1 MTKRIEYIDLAKGFC
16 IILVVAFH
24 IVIAYG
30 ESFPASNF
38 FKAFRMPLYF
48 FLSGFFFKTYEGF
61 IGFLKRKT
69 NKLLIP
75 FIFYYLSLSVALS
88 LVLHHFCGI
97 TLERAENFTLFP
109 ALTEFF
115 TREEFPNSPIWFLLC
130 LFEINVLFYAIYAI
144 TEHWSRRGGVKMLIC
159 LSLIIGFIGMGL
171 SYGKINLPGF
181 IDSSLTVLPFF
192 CFGYIIN
199 RHTNLLLPNQWDKYD
214 WFFIIV
220 AFTFVYL
227 FCGYLDYK
235 QNKLSNIALLTAYPC
250 GLAGT
255 MAIILLAKKIKHIP
269 VISYWGRFSIIIL
282 VTHRMV
288 YQMYEAII
296 SYCGLYG
303 WQAIL
308 FNFVV
313 TMFSYF
319 AIIPFVRNFLP
330 YVTAQKDLIKI
341 K

>member
-30 ESFPASNF
+30 ESFPISNF

-61 IGFLKRKT
+61 ICFLKRKI

-75 FIFYYLSLSVALS
+75 FVFYYLSLSVALS

-97 TLERAENFTLFP
+97 TLERAENFTLVS

-115 TREEFPNSPIWFLLC
+115 TREEFLNSPIWFLLC
-130 LFEINVLFYAIYAI
+130 LFEINVLFYVIYSI
-144 TEHWSRRGGVKMLIC
+144 TKFWQGNVKMLIC
-159 LSLIIGFIGMGL
+159 LSLMVGFIGMGL
-171 SYGKINLPGF
+171 SYGKINIPGF
-181 IDSSLTVLPFF
+181 IDSSLTALPFF

-214 WFFIIV
+214 WLFIIA
-220 AFTFVYL
+220 AFAFVYL

-235 QNKLSNIALLTAYPC
+235 QNKLSNIAFLTAYPC
-250 GLAGT
+250 GLIGT
-255 MAIILLAKKIKHIP
+255 MAVIFLAKKIKHIP

-288 YQMYEAII
+288 YQMYEPII

-303 WQAIL
+303 WSAIL
-308 FNFVV
+308 VNLTV

-319 AIIPFVRNFLP
+319 AIIPFIRRFLP